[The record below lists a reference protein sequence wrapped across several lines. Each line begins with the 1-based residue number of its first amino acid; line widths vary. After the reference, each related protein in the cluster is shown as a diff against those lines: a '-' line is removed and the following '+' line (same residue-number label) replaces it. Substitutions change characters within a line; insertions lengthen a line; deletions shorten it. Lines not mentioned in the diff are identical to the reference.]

1 MPNNLGHEKIP
12 QWTQDIWD
20 AIGKA
25 VADEHKRTAI
35 AAQFLGPPVP
45 DDTMNGTVP
54 ADTVFVGDDG
64 VLSVD
69 ESESRSIVELAVQF
83 RVREAQVDNEE
94 KMKTAESLATR
105 AANLLARG
113 EDLLIFHGLAA
124 LQDPLFKSNS
134 VVLLNPKHGTS
145 AVDSFLPANKS
156 QIITVEPAEPNS
168 DPTLSIFGENT
179 YAAVAKG
186 YALLQEHHYGR
197 QALVLPTTVYAD
209 TYATRTTTLD
219 IPAITA
225 DRLKGLIGDF
235 YGTSTLPALNDS
247 TPAKGVLVALDGDT
261 IDFVVQ
267 TAPTVAVVTQ
277 DSASGDFV
285 FKVYERFALRLKDPL
300 AVVEL
305 DFVSGTPTARPA
317 KQ

>member
-113 EDLLIFHGLAA
+113 EDLLIFQGLAA

-179 YAAVAKG
+179 YAAVAQG

-225 DRLKGLIGDF
+225 DRIKGLIGDF
-235 YGTSTLPALNDS
+235 
-247 TPAKGVLVALDGDT
+247 
-261 IDFVVQ
+261 
-267 TAPTVAVVTQ
+267 
-277 DSASGDFV
+277 
-285 FKVYERFALRLKDPL
+285 
-300 AVVEL
+300 
-305 DFVSGTPTARPA
+305 
-317 KQ
+317 